1 LALAGVEEGRVR
13 KGRLSGDGEEQRVNV
28 GVGAGG
34 VRWTEAV
41 EAVWKEA
48 VWKEAVWKEAVWK
61 EAVWKEAVWREAVWK
76 EVVWKEAAP
85 TEVAW
90 TEVASKVLQKR

>member
-1 LALAGVEEGRVR
+1 VRGQTPVRLSILALAGVEEGRVR

-41 EAVWKEA
+41 WKEA

-61 EAVWKEAVWREAVWK
+61 EAVWK

>member
-1 LALAGVEEGRVR
+1 VRGQTPVRLSILALAGVEEGRVR

-41 EAVWKEA
+41 WKEA
-48 VWKEAVWKEAVWK
+48 VWKEA
-61 EAVWKEAVWREAVWK
+61 
-76 EVVWKEAAP
+76 VWKEAAP

-90 TEVASKVLQKR
+90 TEVASKVRQKR

>member
-1 LALAGVEEGRVR
+1 VRGQTPVRLSILALAGVEEGRVR

-41 EAVWKEA
+41 WKEA
-48 VWKEAVWKEAVWK
+48 VWKEA
-61 EAVWKEAVWREAVWK
+61 
-76 EVVWKEAAP
+76 VWKEAAP

>member
-1 LALAGVEEGRVR
+1 LALDRAYSQVR
-13 KGRLSGDGEEQRVNV
+13 RNDTAYSYCRSLQTLSGDGEEQRVNV

-61 EAVWKEAVWREAVWK
+61 E
-76 EVVWKEAAP
+76 VVWKEAAP